1 METVMKAQRV
11 ALAVTG
17 INLLLLVYLVGQTQQ
32 AAVAEEGAGKA
43 GVAPV
48 LRARTLEIVDDQER
62 VRALLAV
69 MPPAV
74 VDGKQYPET
83 VLLRLIDP
91 TSGPVVKLSAA
102 ANGSAL
108 MLSDDADGGVKIFVR
123 DGGSYLKVVSK
134 EGKEQVVQP

>member
-1 METVMKAQRV
+1 MKLQRV

-17 INLLLLVYLVGQTQQ
+17 INLLLLVYLVGQTLQP
-32 AAVAEEGAGKA
+32 AAAQEASGKA
-43 GVAPV
+43 GVAPM
-48 LRARTLEIVDDQER
+48 LRARGLEIVDDQDR

-91 TSGPVVKLSAA
+91 TSGPVVKLTAA
-102 ANGSAL
+102 ANGSGL
-108 MLSDDADGGVKIFVR
+108 TLSDDADGGVKIYAR
-123 DGGSYLKVVSK
+123 DRGSYLKVVSK